1 MGPVIAAWCYTLPE
15 VNESVDSVFGRFFED
30 SRPYWDAALELIVD
44 KYGSIAFPFKPVEG
58 EDHTGPFRFKTERL
72 MDLETYFTY
81 LRSGSPYQ
89 TARKKGV
96 ELLRNDVIED
106 FHRAWSE
113 DGNGQKMVTF
123 PVYLRIGRVGNPS

>member
-58 EDHTGPFRFKTERL
+58 EDHTGPFGFKTERL
-72 MDLETYFTY
+72 IDLETYFTY

-89 TARKKGV
+89 TAKKKGV